1 MADQEK
7 QLDQLLDSLLA
18 DYSDVEPRPGLET
31 GLLANLRAESFP
43 AVKNQRRV
51 WRWFFATAGVVAVAA
66 LLFVAYLSQTSSLP
80 PPPTV
85 KAAKPPVLLP
95 IRPLS
100 VPDATRH
107 LPRLT
112 VKPAPVVNSAD
123 VRQEVFP
130 TPVPLSEQEALMLR
144 YLAGTPQSEVA
155 VHAREDEQ
163 PEKDAPLRPETQRLS
178 GTESFSTR

>member
-18 DYSDVEPRPGLET
+18 EYSDVGPRPGLET
-31 GLLANLRAESFP
+31 RLLANLRAESFP

-66 LLFVAYLSQTSSLP
+66 LLFVAYLAQTSSLP

-155 VHAREDEQ
+155 VHARENEQ

-178 GTESFSTR
+178 GTESFITR